1 MAIYNDQQQLMG
13 MLSGLRVLESAP
25 GAAPVFAAAGIETG
39 TGSQAAP
46 AAPAQNWDFL
56 KGPGA

>member
-1 MAIYNDQQQLMG
+1 MALYDDNQLRG
-13 MLSGLRVLESAP
+13 MLNGLQVLQSVP

-39 TGSQAAP
+39 TGPQTAAP
-46 AAPAQNWDFL
+46 AATQNWDFL